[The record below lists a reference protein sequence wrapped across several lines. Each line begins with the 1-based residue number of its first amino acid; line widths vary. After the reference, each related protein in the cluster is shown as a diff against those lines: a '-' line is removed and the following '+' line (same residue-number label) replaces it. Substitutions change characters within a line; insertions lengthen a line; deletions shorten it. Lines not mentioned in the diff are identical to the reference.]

1 MSRAPAA
8 HELKNM
14 TEKKETLEL
23 NIHIAFDNDYASESA
38 SLACNILHTIAT
50 TTGELENIVKG
61 ALAFC
66 AGALRALERQETT
79 IAIFENNAVLKKGE
93 VIAEKY
99 E

>member
-8 HELKNM
+8 QELKNI
-14 TEKKETLEL
+14 TEKKETVEL
-23 NIHIAFDNDYASESA
+23 NIHVAFDNDYALKS
-38 SLACNILHTIAT
+38 SLIACNTLHTIAT
-50 TTGELENIVKG
+50 TTGDLEDVIKG

-66 AGALRALERQETT
+66 CGTLRALEKQETT
-79 IAIFENNAVLKKGE
+79 IAIFKNDLVLKKGE